1 MSCVRTNELS
11 DGALLAYL
19 AGDADAAITAHLAEC
34 TECQQRAAALA
45 SLEQRLTATL
55 YRLACPSPLE
65 LGEYQLNLLSAA
77 DTRAVAAHL
86 NQCPHCA
93 AEIATLTNYLA
104 EVAPAIEREETP
116 PLVERNR
123 ILVARLVEGFSK
135 LGAPAGL
142 TAAAAG
148 LRGDAE
154 EQLVY
159 EVDGIQVIIDVQN
172 DVQYPTQRVL
182 LGLVLGL
189 PASQTVTAHLWRTEQ
204 PPAELGAAARR
215 DESLQPMA
223 TTMVDELG
231 NFVIAA
237 LPPGAY
243 DLILSSDK
251 TEVHI
256 QDLQI

>member
-1 MSCVRTNELS
+1 MRTNELR
-11 DGALLAYL
+11 DGELLAYL
-19 AGDADAAITAHLAEC
+19 AGDADAAVNAHLAEC
-34 TECQQRAAALA
+34 TACQQRAAALA
-45 SLEQRLTATL
+45 SLEQRLTTTL

-65 LGEYQLNLLSAA
+65 LGEYQLKLLSAA
-77 DTRAVAAHL
+77 DTHAVALHV

-93 AEIATLTNYLA
+93 AEIAILTDYLA
-104 EVAPAIEREETP
+104 AVAPTIEP
-116 PLVERNR
+116 AAALPLAERAR
-123 ILVARLVEGFSK
+123 ILVARLVEGFAG
-135 LGAPAGL
+135 LNTPGGL
-142 TAAAAG
+142 TAATAG
-148 LRGDAE
+148 LRGDAG

-159 EVDGIQVIIDVQN
+159 EVDGVQVIIDVQT
-172 DVQYPTQRVL
+172 DVQQPTQRVL

-204 PPAELGAAARR
+204 AV
-215 DESLQPMA
+215 A

-237 LPPGAY
+237 LAPGAY